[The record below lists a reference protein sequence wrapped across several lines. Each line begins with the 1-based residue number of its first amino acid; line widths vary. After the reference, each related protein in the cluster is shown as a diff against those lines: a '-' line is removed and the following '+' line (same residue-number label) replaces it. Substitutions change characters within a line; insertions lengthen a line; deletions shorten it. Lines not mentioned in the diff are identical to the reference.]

1 MFKSDQIS
9 LSPAL
14 NLLYSLQSVTE
25 GPQASTS
32 TCSQYQMIEMKRV
45 TNLDWEVTSHRSQVT
60 RSRHIWTDFRAR
72 AVSFGRKILLWASIM
87 FAQRLTICEIDAKFS
102 IFLFPSSHPWHY
114 RQVPGKVVL
123 TWRTVQPPWSYGRYG
138 AVSAEDITSDTFSTQ
153 AVEAE
158 WSQLGNVSLQMMMER
173 GERWRPG
180 HTLTNITSTSPL

>member
-14 NLLYSLQSVTE
+14 NLLDSLQSVTE

-87 FAQRLTICEIDAKFS
+87 FAQGLTSGKIAAKFS
-102 IFLFPSSHPWHY
+102 SFFPQFFLLSL
-114 RQVPGKVVL
+114 L
-123 TWRTVQPPWSYGRYG
+123 TSGWVWECCTDGGLQKTDCGSYTPTEPCHDDQPADMERWEGERRTNTFCINSVELWSML
-138 AVSAEDITSDTFSTQ
+138 E
-153 AVEAE
+153 
-158 WSQLGNVSLQMMMER
+158 NVSQ
-173 GERWRPG
+173 
-180 HTLTNITSTSPL
+180 